1 MRNSHLLSIQKE
13 AHLSPEQLAER
24 IGISGMTL
32 RRWRQGSTNQN
43 LPKIYERALV
53 GVIGDLMAEGRLALD
68 SPGARLAMEQSSFEP
83 VPQKSFLGITADMLK
98 EGTSKQLVESL
109 YKIGGD
115 ASHVSQIDK
124 SQSQIFSFKKMG
136 KEWRV
141 RISSL
146 WTVLNSDELHTFD
159 KCVAYGALFYLLMP
173 FDLIPDSIPVIGSMD
188 DFIILGFAVAY
199 YVKRFPLIVKQSS

>member
-53 GVIGDLMAEGRLALD
+53 GVIGDLMAEGR
-68 SPGARLAMEQSSFEP
+68 
-83 VPQKSFLGITADMLK
+83 
-98 EGTSKQLVESL
+98 
-109 YKIGGD
+109 
-115 ASHVSQIDK
+115 
-124 SQSQIFSFKKMG
+124 FSFKKMG

-141 RISSL
+141 RMSSL